1 MLLQIRLPWYKLI
14 HKGARNIN
22 SSYMDNEDKRITCT
36 SMEQTNSRQFII
48 VITII
53 IPISVVHFPNEL
65 NQNSSQYHNWSCNYK
80 LPQFSL
86 LSAFHTKLLEFS
98 PTKPTT
104 ISRLCQNLF
113 CVPLLLYL
121 SKSFGPSL
129 SLSLS
134 LCVTSVYTLPKR
146 SYLKQTNLNL
156 LSKHCNLHL
165 KSFKFCRRALF
176 AMQTTNIKLCSV
188 IQLLPTIV
196 QLSPFLIYLKYTTFG
211 LLCKQFHSTLSHI
224 CT

>member
-1 MLLQIRLPWYKLI
+1 
-14 HKGARNIN
+14 
-22 SSYMDNEDKRITCT
+22 MDNEGKRITCT
-36 SMEQTNSRQFII
+36 SLEQTNSRQFII
-48 VITII
+48 VITLI

-65 NQNSSQYHNWSCNYK
+65 NQNNSQYHNWSCNYK

-86 LSAFHTKLLEFS
+86 LSAFHIKLLKFS

-121 SKSFGPSL
+121 SNSFGPSL

-134 LCVTSVYTLPKR
+134 LSLCVTSIYTQLLR

-165 KSFKFCRRALF
+165 KSVTFCRRALF
-176 AMQTTNIKLCSV
+176 AMQTTNIKLCSLV
-188 IQLLPTIV
+188 APTHKT
-196 QLSPFLIYLKYTTFG
+196 S
-211 LLCKQFHSTLSHI
+211 
-224 CT
+224 